1 MARLQ
6 HYEMR
11 SRSYGAHT
19 ALGQL
24 SWRNRASPTGRDHQ
38 IYKHQGR
45 GVEQFGFGYSHARSH
60 ALCLPFRPDRQRY
73 AGGRVTA
80 SLHRFHPRCTAT
92 IHGVKL
98 GLVISGVILILH
110 KPLLWILL
118 AIIIPMQIV
127 RARKEAKVLE
137 AKFGNEYR
145 EYQRRT
151 WF

>member
-60 ALCLPFRPDRQRY
+60 ALCLPSRPDRQRY
-73 AGGRVTA
+73 AGGRA
-80 SLHRFHPRCTAT
+80 HACLHRFTVYGNDYWSEVGMDDFKFLSFMLLKTMAT
-92 IHGVKL
+92 L
-98 GLVISGVILILH
+98 GLT
-110 KPLLWILL
+110 
-118 AIIIPMQIV
+118 AIPC
-127 RARKEAKVLE
+127 
-137 AKFGNEYR
+137 
-145 EYQRRT
+145 
-151 WF
+151 